1 MNRYQQYQQYLNIFA
16 WIIFIALLIFFI
28 YQRNRVG
35 TTLSVTS
42 NAYCSTCS
50 IVESLPSTNLILN
63 TVGVKKALLIGL
75 NYSFPGS
82 ACIQYDCE
90 LFGCI
95 QDAKNIMSLLL
106 SNGYLRSNIKLLLDD
121 GSTEMPTRE
130 VIIRELNSI
139 IDSMNSGDTS
149 FVWYSGHGAQK
160 NNYSSID
167 NGFNECWCPPDTIIN
182 SNYITDDEINAIIK
196 KAPNNSTVFIGSD
209 SCHSATVLDLKYIAV
224 SDNMNETNRIA
235 QIRGRHSIS
244 SSTSSSVQFSSNKDV
259 SKNFIVGGGHRLTN
273 GSKYKV
279 LDDSEFTET
288 SSFIVS
294 LSGCQDY
301 DTSSD
306 AFLSGKSQGAMSW
319 AFCTSFSN
327 SMTLSDLLTNMRQL
341 LKNTGFSQIPQLT
354 FGKLI
359 NPDITTLREI
369 MCP

>member
-16 WIIFIALLIFFI
+16 WIVFIALLIFFI

-35 TTLSVTS
+35 TTLSPIS
-42 NAYCSTCS
+42 NEYCSTCS
-50 IVESLPSTNLILN
+50 IVDSLPTSSTILSIN
-63 TVGVKKALLIGL
+63 NGEGVKKALLIGL

-95 QDAKNIMSLLL
+95 QDAKNIMTLLL
-106 SNGYLRSNIKLLLDD
+106 NNGYLRSNITLLLDD

-130 VIIRELNSI
+130 VILRELNFI
-139 IDSMNSGDTS
+139 VDNMTSGDTS

-167 NGFNECWCPPDTIIN
+167 NGFNECWCPPDTITN

-196 KAPNNSTVFIGSD
+196 KAPNNTTVFVGSD

-224 SDNMNETNRIA
+224 SDNMNETNRVA
-235 QIRGRHSIS
+235 QIRGRD
-244 SSTSSSVQFSSNKDV
+244 STSSSVKFSSNKDV
-259 SKNFIVGGGHRLTN
+259 YKNFIVGGGHRQTI

-341 LKNTGFSQIPQLT
+341 LKNTGFTQIPQLT
-354 FGKLI
+354 FGRII
-359 NPDITTLREI
+359 NPDITTI
-369 MCP
+369 NKII